1 MNTQDFVG
9 LIFVVIGLLLLIP
22 TVYVGWVFVFGV
34 GIMVSLGLFI
44 IIEMGEMLR
53 HTDDVHRDVLTEE
66 KAMENAETTQQL
78 PALNVGPVGMA

>member
-53 HTDDVHRDVLTEE
+53 HTDDVHKDVLTEQ
-66 KAMENAETTQQL
+66 KAMENAETRPQL